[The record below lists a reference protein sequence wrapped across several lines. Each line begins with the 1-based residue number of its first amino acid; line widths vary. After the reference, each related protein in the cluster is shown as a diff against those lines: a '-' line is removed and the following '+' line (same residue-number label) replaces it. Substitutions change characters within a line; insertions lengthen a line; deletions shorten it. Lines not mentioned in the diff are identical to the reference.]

1 MKFLSVLFLLAATL
15 AAQVAPT
22 PVPVGRKAIFSSS
35 VEGGTLPFTY
45 VWYKNNTPIAGET
58 SSSLT
63 IESVTG
69 DSAGTYKVRVS
80 NSVGFVD
87 SNEITITV
95 PQAPIRATISLSI
108 LP

>member
-1 MKFLSVLFLLAATL
+1 MRFLAFSLLAAVL

-22 PVPVGRKAIFSSS
+22 PVPLGRKAIFSSS
-35 VEGGTLPFTY
+35 VEGGTAPFTY
-45 VWYKNNTPIAGET
+45 AWYKNNALIAGET

-63 IESVTG
+63 IEGVTG
-69 DSAGTYKVRVS
+69 DSAGVYKVRVS
-80 NSVGFVD
+80 NSIGFVD

>member
-1 MKFLSVLFLLAATL
+1 MKRLLAFLFLAVVLT
-15 AAQVAPT
+15 AQVAPT
-22 PVPVGRKAIFSSS
+22 PVPLGRKAIFSSS
-35 VEGGTLPFTY
+35 VEGGTSPFTY
-45 VWYKNNTPIAGET
+45 AWYKNNQPIAGET

-63 IESVTG
+63 IERVTG
-69 DSAGTYKVRVS
+69 ESAGTYKVRVS
-80 NSVGFVD
+80 NSIGFVD